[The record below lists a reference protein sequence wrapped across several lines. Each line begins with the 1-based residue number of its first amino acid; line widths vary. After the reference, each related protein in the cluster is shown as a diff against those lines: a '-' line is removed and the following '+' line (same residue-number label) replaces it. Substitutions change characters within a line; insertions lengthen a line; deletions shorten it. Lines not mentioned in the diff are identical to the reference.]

1 MMKSTSVGLFFVKKR
16 YAWAIILFWLLFSA
30 CGYQFSGGGSLPSGI
45 MSISIEMFENRTS
58 ETGVETIITNDLI
71 YEFTRHEQVVVTG
84 SDKADAILSGVVKLI
99 SERTISHK
107 GEYTSDERRV
117 TLKLDLHLKDKSG
130 GVIWS
135 AKDISDNE
143 AYKVLPGK
151 QATEQLKRVAI
162 KRLSKRLAENI
173 FNNLTANF

>member
-1 MMKSTSVGLFFVKKR
+1 MFVKKK
-16 YAWAIILFWLLFSA
+16 YAWAIILLGWLCSA

-45 MSISIEMFENRTS
+45 TSVSIEMFKNRTA

-71 YEFTRHEQVVVTG
+71 YEFTRHEQMIVTG
-84 SDKADAILSGVVKLI
+84 SDKADAILTGVVKSI

-107 GEYTSDERRV
+107 GEYTSDERLV
-117 TLKLDLHLKDKSG
+117 VLNLDLQLTNKSG

-135 AKDISDNE
+135 AKSVSDNE
-143 AYKVLPGK
+143 AYKVMSNK
-151 QATEQLKRVAI
+151 QSTERNKRDAI
-162 KRLSKRLAENI
+162 KELSKRLSENI

>member
-1 MMKSTSVGLFFVKKR
+1 MLVKKK
-16 YAWAIILFWLLFSA
+16 YAWAIILLLLFFSA
-30 CGYQFSGGGSLPSGI
+30 CGYRFTGGGSLPSGI
-45 MSISIEMFENRTS
+45 TSISIEMFENRTS
-58 ETGVETIITNDLI
+58 ETGVENIITNDLI
-71 YEFTRHEQVVVTG
+71 YEFTIHEQVVVTG
-84 SDKADAILSGVVKLI
+84 SDKADAILTGVVKSI

-117 TLKLDLHLKDKSG
+117 MLKLDLQLTDKSG

-143 AYKVLPGK
+143 AYKVSSTK
-151 QATEQLKRVAI
+151 QVTERNKKVAI

-173 FNNLTANF
+173 YNSLTADF

>member
-1 MMKSTSVGLFFVKKR
+1 MLVKKK
-16 YAWAIILFWLLFSA
+16 YAWTIILLWFLFSA
-30 CGYQFSGGGSLPSGI
+30 CGYQFTGGGSFPSGI
-45 MSISIEMFENRTS
+45 TSISIEMFENRTS
-58 ETGVETIITNDLI
+58 ETGVENIITNDLI
-71 YEFTRHEQVVVTG
+71 YEFTIHEQVVVTG
-84 SDKADAILSGVVKLI
+84 SDKADAILTGVVKSI

-117 TLKLDLHLKDKSG
+117 KLKLDLQLTDKSG

-143 AYKVLPGK
+143 AYKVSSTK
-151 QATEQLKRVAI
+151 QVTERNKKVAI

-173 FNNLTANF
+173 YNSLTADF